1 MLVLSPAE
9 PGRGHTLKPGRAM
22 GHAPIA
28 MAIPSMIN
36 STHGMATLFPK
47 ARYLAE
53 SEAPGMSVQPSG
65 KPWSRSHSAG
75 VSLLMSFGSAPA
87 RV

>member
-65 KPWSRSHSAG
+65 KPCYAKLSITG
-75 VSLLMSFGSAPA
+75 LML
-87 RV
+87 RK